1 MKRDRALLAVFVAAA
16 AVFGCSVPAGGD
28 LVGAATLALSY
39 TVMALGLNIIVGF
52 AGLLDLGY
60 VAFFTIGSYTIGWLG
75 SMFLA
80 GVNGGDGVHLFVG
93 GVAGELPGVHANF
106 LLVVVAAVALTTIA
120 GMLIGIPTLRLRG
133 DYIAI
138 VTLAFGEIVTI
149 LAANGDTIR
158 IAGQPLTL
166 GRKGV
171 TPIDKIDL
179 PFLPPFTALQLRPWY
194 FVALAMAV
202 AALWVSFALR
212 DSRLGRAWTALRDDE
227 AAVVAMGIPAVRT
240 KLLAYGTGAAFGGAA
255 GAFLGSFNNTVDAG
269 QFEFSFS
276 ILILGMVVL
285 GGLGSVWGVV
295 LGAIALSTLNF
306 YVLPDVLRA
315 APGAL
320 GLDFDPTRF
329 AVGIYGF
336 LLVVMMLLRPEGLVP
351 ARRTRRLLHAGE
363 EEALPPRAAPVAAPP
378 AAPRPARPAAAPAP
392 PEVRAG
398 RARPAPAPPAVRAGR
413 LETLGAWLHLWTP
426 ARGRE
431 VPPVP
436 WRAVAVRG
444 GAVLLAAGLAV
455 SLIAP
460 RIQDAKD
467 QAAARERREAT
478 ASAAAFR
485 ARQTREQ
492 APRRGSLPRG
502 SRAAAVARVEARI
515 GADARARFDPR
526 YRAAGCEPA
535 PGESAAARRVAYDCF
550 VALREIGGAGAQAGA
565 RGKLGLP
572 YRAVIDR
579 RARRYAFCKTNPP
592 PGERLVPDPRKLV
605 ELPAVCR

>member
-1 MKRDRALLAVFVAAA
+1 MTRERALLGLFVVAAT
-16 AVFGCSVPAGGD
+16 VFPFCTPPGGD
-28 LVGAATLALSY
+28 LVGAATLALAY
-39 TVMALGLNIIVGF
+39 TVMALGLNVIVGF
-52 AGLLDLGY
+52 AGLLDLGF
-60 VAFFTIGSYTIGWLG
+60 VAFFAIGSYTIGWLG
-75 SMFLA
+75 SMFFS
-80 GVNGGDGVHLFVG
+80 GVNGGEGIHLLVSG
-93 GVAGELPGVHANF
+93 RAAELPGVHANF
-106 LLVVVAAVALTTIA
+106 LLVVLVAVALTTLA
-120 GMLIGIPTLRLRG
+120 GMLIGVPTLRLGG

-149 LAANGDTIR
+149 LAANGDTVR

-194 FVALAMAV
+194 FVALGFTV

-212 DSRLGRAWTALRDDE
+212 DSRLGRAWSALRDDE
-227 AAVVAMGIPAVRT
+227 AAAVAIGIPAVRT

-255 GAFLGSFNNTVDAG
+255 GAFLGSFDNTVNAG

-295 LGAIALSTLNF
+295 LGAIALSTVNF
-306 YVLPDVLRA
+306 YVLPDLLRS

-336 LLVVMMLLRPEGLVP
+336 LLVLVMLLRPEGLVP
-351 ARRTRRLLHAGE
+351 ARRTRQLLHAGDVE
-363 EEALPPRAAPVAAPP
+363 SPVRPAAASVAAPP
-378 AAPRPARPAAAPAP
+378 AAPRPARPA
-392 PEVRAG
+392 
-398 RARPAPAPPAVRAGR
+398 PAPARPAVRAGR

-426 ARGRE
+426 ARDRE

-444 GAVLLAAGLAV
+444 GAVLVVAGLAAG
-455 SLIAP
+455 LIAP
-460 RIQDAKD
+460 RIQDAKE
-467 QAAARERREAT
+467 QAAARDRREAAT
-478 ASAAAFR
+478 AAAAFR

-492 APRRGSLPRG
+492 APRRGPLPRG
-502 SRAAAVARVEARI
+502 GRAAAVSRVEARI

-526 YRAAGCEPA
+526 YRAAACEPA
-535 PGESAAARRVAYDCF
+535 PGETAGGGRVAYDCF
-550 VALREIGGAGAQAGA
+550 VALREIVGAGAQAGA
-565 RGKLGLP
+565 RGQLGLP
-572 YRAVIDR
+572 YRAVIDH

-605 ELPAVCR
+605 ELPAACR